1 MCKRRHGTELRIET
15 INMAFGII
23 RQWKLLH
30 IIFEVFLHFK
40 NAAVQHVSISLM
52 SPQRRRLVDSK
63 STERLAQLGRPRC
76 NLAAGWAA
84 GEAQTLRRT
93 GDIPVIWGQTGCGAH
108 VLAAD
113 ACTFHKLRR
122 GPFVCILLHLCTH
135 EKSVITSQSECLRY
149 VPSGSRRDPLEP
161 LRCRLSIHS
170 NGAVALEL
178 KGRNRRER
186 VLREEPIAWSTL

>member
-1 MCKRRHGTELRIET
+1 MVS
-15 INMAFGII
+15 GIR

-30 IIFEVFLHFK
+30 INFQVFLHFK
-40 NAAVQHVSISLM
+40 TATVQCVSNSLV

-84 GEAQTLRRT
+84 GEAQTVRRT

-108 VLAAD
+108 ALAAD
-113 ACTFHKLRR
+113 AYSFHKLRR
-122 GPFVCILLHLCTH
+122 GPFVCLHTYLCIVVSVYP
-135 EKSVITSQSECLRY
+135 EKSAITSQSECLRC

-186 VLREEPIAWSTL
+186 VLREEPIVWSTL